1 MENIYPIFERV
12 QSRTDKERQLQ
23 QRSVV
28 LWFTGLSG
36 SGKSTLALALEQ
48 RLSAEGFLCHIL
60 DGDNVRSGIN
70 RDLGFS
76 DAERRENIRR
86 IAEVCRMFVDAG
98 IITLASFL
106 SPSEEL
112 RTMAR
117 GIIGKDDFVEIY
129 LSTPIEECERRD
141 VKGLYRKARC
151 GVITDFTGVDSP
163 FEPPH
168 APQLII
174 NTEEQDVEGCVDD
187 VMQYIRPRITLK

>member
-60 DGDNVRSGIN
+60 DGDNVRAGIN

-174 NTEEQDVEGCVDD
+174 NTEERDVEECVDD

>member
-1 MENIYPIFERV
+1 MENIHPIFSRM

-48 RLSAEGFLCHIL
+48 RLSEEGFLCHIL

-86 IAEVCRMFVDAG
+86 IAEVCRMFIDAG
-98 IITLASFL
+98 IITLATFL

-117 GIIGKDDFVEIY
+117 GIIGNDDFVEIY
-129 LSTPIEECERRD
+129 LSTPLEECERRD

-174 NTEEQDVEGCVDD
+174 NTEERDVEECVEDI
-187 VMQYIRPRITLK
+187 MQYIRPRITL

>member
-174 NTEEQDVEGCVDD
+174 NTEERDVEECVDD

>member
-48 RLSAEGFLCHIL
+48 RLSAEGFICHIL

-174 NTEEQDVEGCVDD
+174 NTEERDVEECVDD

>member
-1 MENIYPIFERV
+1 MENIHPIFSRM

-48 RLSAEGFLCHIL
+48 RLSEEGFLCHIL

-86 IAEVCRMFVDAG
+86 IAEVCRMFIDAG
-98 IITLASFL
+98 IITLATFL

-117 GIIGKDDFVEIY
+117 GIIGNDDFVEIY
-129 LSTPIEECERRD
+129 LSTPLEECERRD

-151 GVITDFTGVDSP
+151 GVIIDFTGVDSP

-174 NTEEQDVEGCVDD
+174 NTEERDVEECVEDI
-187 VMQYIRPRITLK
+187 MQYIRPRITL

>member
-1 MENIYPIFERV
+1 MENIHPIFSRM

-48 RLSAEGFLCHIL
+48 RLSEEGFLCHIL

-86 IAEVCRMFVDAG
+86 IAEVCRMFIDAG
-98 IITLASFL
+98 IITLATFL

-129 LSTPIEECERRD
+129 LSTPLEECERRD

-174 NTEEQDVEGCVDD
+174 NTEERDVEECVEDI
-187 VMQYIRPRITLK
+187 MQYIRPRITL